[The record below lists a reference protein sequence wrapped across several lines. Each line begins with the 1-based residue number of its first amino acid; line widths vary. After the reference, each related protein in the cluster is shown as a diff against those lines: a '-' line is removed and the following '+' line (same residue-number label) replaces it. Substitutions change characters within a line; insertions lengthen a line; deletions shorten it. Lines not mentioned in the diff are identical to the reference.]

1 VSLAAWKEGK
11 VAPATFEVGFDE
23 KAPARKR
30 EYRPEPVR
38 KGQVSPDWWPLGT
51 VRTGT
56 IVEASFA
63 VFGEVDD
70 PKKRR
75 VRVEAPPFVRV
86 VDRSVIEREFY
97 EGDKLVKGAAGIV
110 VIRIDTSKPGVL
122 QGQVE
127 VELEEASTKKDY
139 VPVTA
144 KLPVSVVVKRPEPGA
159 LKVLVV
165 DSPFHWNSG
174 DPATFKEWTD
184 LAAEACWDG
193 RYLSAAH
200 GTPLFRDLDLS
211 KSDVILL
218 DASGLVTEGNA
229 EDLKRA
235 RAFAEGGGRLVL
247 AANHFYSGSVDAANP
262 VLD

>member
-1 VSLAAWKEGK
+1 
-11 VAPATFEVGFDE
+11 
-23 KAPARKR
+23 
-30 EYRPEPVR
+30 
-38 KGQVSPDWWPLGT
+38 

-56 IVEASFA
+56 TVEASFA

-70 PKKRR
+70 PKKTR

-97 EGDKLVKGAAGIV
+97 EGDKLVKGAAGVV
-110 VIRIDTSKPGVL
+110 VIRIDTGKPGVL
-122 QGQVE
+122 QGRVE
-127 VELEEASTKKDY
+127 VELEEASTRKDY

-144 KLPVSVVVKRPEPGA
+144 KMPVSVVVQRPEPGT

-174 DPATFKEWTD
+174 DPTTFKEWTD
-184 LAAEACWDG
+184 LAADACWDVS
-193 RYLSAAH
+193 YLIATN
-200 GTPLFRDLDLS
+200 GKPLFRDLNLS
-211 KSDVILL
+211 KFDVILL

-235 RAFAEGGGRLVL
+235 R
-247 AANHFYSGSVDAANP
+247 
-262 VLD
+262 